1 MSINRYGYN
10 KERRCLNEITEFF
23 ASRRLAVDFLHF
35 KNHVGKWCKENMD
48 PYKYDD
54 LKSVNTVVC
63 EQQFS
68 WSNHMANVKAMN
80 EERFSHYWLYV
91 LDLHNHHIE
100 KNLEYVTNPLSKV
113 RQASILASAI
123 EKFKL

>member
-1 MSINRYGYN
+1 
-10 KERRCLNEITEFF
+10 
-23 ASRRLAVDFLHF
+23 
-35 KNHVGKWCKENMD
+35 MD
-48 PYKYDD
+48 PYKYED

-91 LDLHNHHIE
+91 LDLHNHHVE
-100 KNLEYVTNPLSKV
+100 KNLEFVTNPLSKD
-113 RQASILASAI
+113 RQAHMLTSAI